1 MPRGHRVG
9 AMLVMHLKKPVWLEW
24 WEVKLELKGS
34 QILRSLAGCY
44 RGFGF
49 LLDEMKSHCR
59 SRETSQEAIAE
70 IQMKED
76 GGWNQGKTCVVV
88 RLGLPM

>member
-44 RGFGF
+44 RGFSF

-59 SRETSQEAIAE
+59 ISSEGVDLRFKRMALTA
-70 IQMKED
+70 
-76 GGWNQGKTCVVV
+76 V
-88 RLGLPM
+88 